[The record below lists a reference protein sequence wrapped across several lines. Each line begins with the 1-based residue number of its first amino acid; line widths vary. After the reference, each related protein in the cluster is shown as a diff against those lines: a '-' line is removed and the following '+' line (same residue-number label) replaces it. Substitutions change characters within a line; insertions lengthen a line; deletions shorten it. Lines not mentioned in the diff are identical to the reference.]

1 MHHYITPWLLI
12 ERGGCSFVEKVRNAE
27 EAGAGLAVIVDNNA
41 EDDVTRLAISDDGS
55 GSGLR
60 IPSMLISYDD
70 GKKITDFLKTCSEE
84 EAKNIMMLA
93 EFDIKRSDDIV
104 HYDLWYSAVND

>member
-1 MHHYITPWLLI
+1 
-12 ERGGCSFVEKVRNAE
+12 
-27 EAGAGLAVIVDNNA
+27 
-41 EDDVTRLAISDDGS
+41 VTRLAISDDGS

-70 GKKITDFLKTCSEE
+70 GKKITDFLETCSEE